1 MKDSIK
7 YILIFLILAI
17 ISLII
22 LFKIKDKQVEHVI
35 IQDTTYNRIV
45 LDSVVYNI
53 TRLDS
58 IIYNIKIINE
68 YEKNE
73 ALDDNDSMAVDRFK
87 QLVLSE

>member
-7 YILIFLILAI
+7 YILIFLILVI
-17 ISLII
+17 LSLIL
-22 LFKIKDKQVEHVI
+22 LFQMRDKQVERVI

-53 TRLDS
+53 KRLDS
-58 IIYNIKIINE
+58 ITYNIKIINE